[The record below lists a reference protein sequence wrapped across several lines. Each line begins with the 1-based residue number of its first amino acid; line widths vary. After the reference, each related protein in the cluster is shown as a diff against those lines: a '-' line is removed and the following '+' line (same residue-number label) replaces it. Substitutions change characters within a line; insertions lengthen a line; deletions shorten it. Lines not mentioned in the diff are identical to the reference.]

1 MNSRGRHRGHLP
13 LPPTKVGRH
22 LPKHPAVSHLSM
34 SPECQ
39 DNSLLKRD
47 EQNHEL
53 HTPPLNS
60 NFSGYNQ
67 KKLQEENTKLKHE
80 LEDLRSQYAQLI
92 EEGKSE
98 CFDERRVR
106 LLKAQVMQLERQV
119 VLLTEGLSSRAV
131 LMLELKNSLESLSE
145 KLGSLLDFENHSSE
159 VPVAR
164 AELTQM
170 IEICQALR
178 NRLQRNHQATGMDNL
193 ALSWMISG
201 RNLEKQPMTLID
213 LCYGKI
219 ENVNLR
225 YLGMKD
231 RGHNRD
237 PNQCCVKLKELRQAY
252 QKTREANG
260 GSGSEP
266 QTCRFYDELHAI
278 LGGSATTTPA
288 VLFDSF
294 NGDGGNTEAGF
305 GDEEDDGDDDD
316 EVVDSSQQSA
326 LEGKLSKLFKHLLA
340 MRQTLSFIL
349 APGQE
354 SCEKAHQILPT
365 AFYARFLNHVTRCHQ
380 SLEECC
386 SDLLVLTLIVPS
398 APWVK
403 LEYSLSQE
411 FTVENVL
418 AILPAFPKGAP
429 QQRAKRAAEAL
440 VKASNYS
447 RLMAIQQIH
456 ALQAELNFHKSLYN
470 LQVKYTEAVFEGI
483 KQAYHTFQENVV
495 SVLCSPLQDV
505 LSSYIN
511 LKAEASEV
519 ALRDFLTAFKN
530 NAEQIQDAVDTL
542 TPSKNQQHEGDEAL
556 SRFGK
561 EFFFSLENSLKD
573 CGEQRD
579 KAVSE
584 METLQT
590 ELALAFENL
599 QSLRKERKKKKTES
613 IPHFTKSE
621 VGESAGGGAASGLDK
636 ISKDNPVPDST
647 PLPPPHSE
655 RPLPKHVSAMAEASS
670 NSSSRLQQQSSKGL
684 FIHQKGKSSHRSKS
698 MKTTARPPWQ
708 D

>member
-1 MNSRGRHRGHLP
+1 M
-13 LPPTKVGRH
+13 PTGYLILMRKRRKKTREHMFCKILSASAASNCEQRISVGRH

-80 LEDLRSQYAQLI
+80 LEDLRALLI
-92 EEGKSE
+92 EERKSE

-106 LLKAQVMQLERQV
+106 LLKAQVMQLERQKVV

-145 KLGSLLDFENHSSE
+145 RLRSLLDFENHSSE

-193 ALSWMISG
+193 ALSWMISR

-225 YLGMKD
+225 YL
-231 RGHNRD
+231 
-237 PNQCCVKLKELRQAY
+237 
-252 QKTREANG
+252 
-260 GSGSEP
+260 
-266 QTCRFYDELHAI
+266 
-278 LGGSATTTPA
+278 
-288 VLFDSF
+288 
-294 NGDGGNTEAGF
+294 
-305 GDEEDDGDDDD
+305 
-316 EVVDSSQQSA
+316 SA

-354 SCEKAHQILPT
+354 SCEKAHRILPT
-365 AFYARFLNHVTRCHQ
+365 AFYARLLNHVTRCHQ

-403 LEYSLSQE
+403 LEPRIHGGECACNIACISQGCPSA
-411 FTVENVL
+411 TGQ
-418 AILPAFPKGAP
+418 KGC
-429 QQRAKRAAEAL
+429 R
-440 VKASNYS
+440 
-447 RLMAIQQIH
+447 
-456 ALQAELNFHKSLYN
+456 
-470 LQVKYTEAVFEGI
+470 
-483 KQAYHTFQENVV
+483 
-495 SVLCSPLQDV
+495 SP
-505 LSSYIN
+505 
-511 LKAEASEV
+511 
-519 ALRDFLTAFKN
+519 
-530 NAEQIQDAVDTL
+530 
-542 TPSKNQQHEGDEAL
+542 
-556 SRFGK
+556 
-561 EFFFSLENSLKD
+561 
-573 CGEQRD
+573 
-579 KAVSE
+579 
-584 METLQT
+584 
-590 ELALAFENL
+590 
-599 QSLRKERKKKKTES
+599 
-613 IPHFTKSE
+613 
-621 VGESAGGGAASGLDK
+621 GES
-636 ISKDNPVPDST
+636 
-647 PLPPPHSE
+647 
-655 RPLPKHVSAMAEASS
+655 
-670 NSSSRLQQQSSKGL
+670 
-684 FIHQKGKSSHRSKS
+684 F
-698 MKTTARPPWQ
+698 
-708 D
+708 

>member
-92 EEGKSE
+92 EERKSE

-106 LLKAQVMQLERQV
+106 LLKAQVMQLERQG

-145 KLGSLLDFENHSSE
+145 KLRSLLDFENHSSE

-178 NRLQRNHQATGMDNL
+178 NRLQRSHQATGMDNL
-193 ALSWMISG
+193 ALSWMISR
-201 RNLEKQPMTLID
+201 RNLEKQSMTLID

-225 YLGMKD
+225 YL
-231 RGHNRD
+231 
-237 PNQCCVKLKELRQAY
+237 
-252 QKTREANG
+252 
-260 GSGSEP
+260 
-266 QTCRFYDELHAI
+266 
-278 LGGSATTTPA
+278 
-288 VLFDSF
+288 
-294 NGDGGNTEAGF
+294 
-305 GDEEDDGDDDD
+305 
-316 EVVDSSQQSA
+316 SA

-354 SCEKAHQILPT
+354 SCEKAHRILPT
-365 AFYARFLNHVTRCHQ
+365 AFYARLLNHVTRCHQ

-495 SVLCSPLQDV
+495 SVLCSPLQ
-505 LSSYIN
+505 
-511 LKAEASEV
+511 E
-519 ALRDFLTAFKN
+519 
-530 NAEQIQDAVDTL
+530 
-542 TPSKNQQHEGDEAL
+542 HEGDEAL

-579 KAVSE
+579 KAASE
-584 METLQT
+584 METSQT

-599 QSLRKERKKKKTES
+599 QSFRKERKKKKTES

-655 RPLPKHVSAMAEASS
+655 RPLPNHVSAMAEASS
-670 NSSSRLQQQSSKGL
+670 NSSSKLQQQSSKGL

>member
-1 MNSRGRHRGHLP
+1 MNFILLLRIGTSQDI
-13 LPPTKVGRH
+13 TKR
-22 LPKHPAVSHLSM
+22 
-34 SPECQ
+34 
-39 DNSLLKRD
+39 
-47 EQNHEL
+47 
-53 HTPPLNS
+53 
-60 NFSGYNQ
+60 
-67 KKLQEENTKLKHE
+67 
-80 LEDLRSQYAQLI
+80 
-92 EEGKSE
+92 
-98 CFDERRVR
+98 
-106 LLKAQVMQLERQV
+106 
-119 VLLTEGLSSRAV
+119 
-131 LMLELKNSLESLSE
+131 
-145 KLGSLLDFENHSSE
+145 SLLDFENHSSE

-178 NRLQRNHQATGMDNL
+178 NTLQRNHQATGMDNL

-201 RNLEKQPMTLID
+201 RNLEKQPITLID

-225 YLGMKD
+225 YL
-231 RGHNRD
+231 
-237 PNQCCVKLKELRQAY
+237 
-252 QKTREANG
+252 
-260 GSGSEP
+260 
-266 QTCRFYDELHAI
+266 
-278 LGGSATTTPA
+278 
-288 VLFDSF
+288 
-294 NGDGGNTEAGF
+294 
-305 GDEEDDGDDDD
+305 
-316 EVVDSSQQSA
+316 SA

-365 AFYARFLNHVTRCHQ
+365 AFYARLLNHVTRCHQ

-429 QQRAKRAAEAL
+429 QQLAKRAAETL

-447 RLMAIQQIH
+447 RLMAMQQIH
-456 ALQAELNFHKSLYN
+456 TLQAELNFHRSIYN

-483 KQAYHTFQENVV
+483 KQAYNTFQENVV
-495 SVLCSPLQDV
+495 SVLCSPLKDV

-542 TPSKNQQHEGDEAL
+542 TPSKNQLHEGDEAL
-556 SRFGK
+556 SKFGK
-561 EFFFSLENSLKD
+561 VFFLSLENSLKD

-579 KAVSE
+579 KAASE

-599 QSLRKERKKKKTES
+599 QSLTKE
-613 IPHFTKSE
+613 
-621 VGESAGGGAASGLDK
+621 
-636 ISKDNPVPDST
+636 
-647 PLPPPHSE
+647 
-655 RPLPKHVSAMAEASS
+655 
-670 NSSSRLQQQSSKGL
+670 
-684 FIHQKGKSSHRSKS
+684 
-698 MKTTARPPWQ
+698 
-708 D
+708 

>member
-1 MNSRGRHRGHLP
+1 MALAISMQWASWLLLSGLSTEAQQSMQNLP
-13 LPPTKVGRH
+13 FDSQALSVEQMDSKLHGLKDSCTTLKALGFMSPVQSVGRH

-67 KKLQEENTKLKHE
+67 K
-80 LEDLRSQYAQLI
+80 
-92 EEGKSE
+92 
-98 CFDERRVR
+98 
-106 LLKAQVMQLERQV
+106 V

-131 LMLELKNSLESLSE
+131 LVLELKNSLESLSE

-164 AELTQM
+164 AELIQI

-225 YLGMKD
+225 YL
-231 RGHNRD
+231 
-237 PNQCCVKLKELRQAY
+237 
-252 QKTREANG
+252 
-260 GSGSEP
+260 
-266 QTCRFYDELHAI
+266 
-278 LGGSATTTPA
+278 
-288 VLFDSF
+288 
-294 NGDGGNTEAGF
+294 
-305 GDEEDDGDDDD
+305 
-316 EVVDSSQQSA
+316 SA
-326 LEGKLSKLFKHLLA
+326 LEEKLSKLFKHLLA

-365 AFYARFLNHVTRCHQ
+365 AFYARLLNHVTRCHQ

-398 APWVK
+398 APWSNTAVTLKPVVTHSPCSQLQLSNEQKLASFSKSPLPLLQQQHLPLDSQVRQKGALVPNPWGNGTWVSHIPVEYSNHLIKIYKVK

-495 SVLCSPLQDV
+495 SVLCSPLQ
-505 LSSYIN
+505 
-511 LKAEASEV
+511 
-519 ALRDFLTAFKN
+519 
-530 NAEQIQDAVDTL
+530 
-542 TPSKNQQHEGDEAL
+542 GDEAL

-579 KAVSE
+579 KAASE

-621 VGESAGGGAASGLDK
+621 VGESAGGGAASSLDK

-670 NSSSRLQQQSSKGL
+670 NSSSRLQQQSSKGF
-684 FIHQKGKSSHRSKS
+684 FIHQKGKSSHRNKS

>member
-1 MNSRGRHRGHLP
+1 M
-13 LPPTKVGRH
+13 PTGYLILMRKRRKKTRENMFCKILSASAPSNCEQRWEMHYDLMENHSSAYTGLWNPQISVGRH

-106 LLKAQVMQLERQV
+106 LLKAQVMQLERQYCKV

-225 YLGMKD
+225 YL
-231 RGHNRD
+231 
-237 PNQCCVKLKELRQAY
+237 
-252 QKTREANG
+252 
-260 GSGSEP
+260 
-266 QTCRFYDELHAI
+266 
-278 LGGSATTTPA
+278 
-288 VLFDSF
+288 
-294 NGDGGNTEAGF
+294 
-305 GDEEDDGDDDD
+305 
-316 EVVDSSQQSA
+316 SA

>member
-1 MNSRGRHRGHLP
+1 MSFRDRHRGHRLP
-13 LPPTKVGRH
+13 PPTKVGRH
-22 LPKHPAVSHLSM
+22 LPKPSAGSHLSM
-34 SPECQ
+34 SPEYQ

-47 EQNHEL
+47 ERNHEL
-53 HTPPLNS
+53 HTSLNR

-67 KKLQEENTKLKHE
+67 KELQEENIKLKRE
-80 LEDLRSQYAQLI
+80 LEDLRHQYEQLI

-98 CFDERRVR
+98 CFDERRVN

-119 VLLTEGLSSRAV
+119 VLLTEGLSSQAV
-131 LMLELKNSLESLSE
+131 LLLELKNSLESLSE
-145 KLGSLLDFENHSSE
+145 KLRFLLDFENHSSE

-164 AELTQM
+164 AELIQM

-178 NRLQRNHQATGMDNL
+178 NRLQRNHQATSKENL
-193 ALSWMISG
+193 ALSWIISG

-219 ENVNLR
+219 ENLNLR
-225 YLGMKD
+225 YL
-231 RGHNRD
+231 
-237 PNQCCVKLKELRQAY
+237 
-252 QKTREANG
+252 
-260 GSGSEP
+260 
-266 QTCRFYDELHAI
+266 
-278 LGGSATTTPA
+278 
-288 VLFDSF
+288 
-294 NGDGGNTEAGF
+294 
-305 GDEEDDGDDDD
+305 
-316 EVVDSSQQSA
+316 SA
-326 LEGKLSKLFKHLLA
+326 LEEKLSKLLKHLLA

-365 AFYARFLNHVTRCHQ
+365 VVYARLLNHVTRCHQ

-386 SDLLVLTLIVPS
+386 SDLLILTLIVPS

-403 LEYSLSQE
+403 LEHSFSQE

-418 AILPAFPKGAP
+418 ATLPAFPKGGP

-447 RLMAIQQIH
+447 RLMAVQQIH
-456 ALQAELNFHKSLYN
+456 ALQAELNFHRNMYN
-470 LQVKYTEAVFEGI
+470 LQVKYTESVFEGI

-495 SVLCSPLQDV
+495 SVLCSPLQVFQLSDMGLLSRIQLITSLFLSISLPDPAFFADV

-542 TPSKNQQHEGDEAL
+542 APSKNQQNEGNEAL

-561 EFFFSLENSLKD
+561 EFFLSLEHSLKD

-579 KAVSE
+579 KAASK

-599 QSLRKERKKKKTES
+599 QSLRKERKAKKAES
-613 IPHFTKSE
+613 TPHFTKSE
-621 VGESAGGGAASGLDK
+621 GGESAGGGAASGLDK
-636 ISKDNPVPDST
+636 ISKDKPVPDSI
-647 PLPPPHSE
+647 PLPPPHCE
-655 RPLPKHVSAMAEASS
+655 CLLPKDVSAMAEASS
-670 NSSSRLQQQSSKGL
+670 NSSSKLQQQNSKGL
-684 FIHQKGKSSHRSKS
+684 VIHERGKSPHRSKS
-698 MKTTARPPWQ
+698 TKNIVKPPWQ

>member
-1 MNSRGRHRGHLP
+1 MWIS
-13 LPPTKVGRH
+13 VGRH

-92 EEGKSE
+92 EERKSE

-106 LLKAQVMQLERQV
+106 LLKAQVMQLERQIARG

-145 KLGSLLDFENHSSE
+145 KLRSLLDFENHSSE

-178 NRLQRNHQATGMDNL
+178 NRLQRSHQATGMDNL
-193 ALSWMISG
+193 ALSWMISR
-201 RNLEKQPMTLID
+201 RNLEKQSMTLID

-225 YLGMKD
+225 YL
-231 RGHNRD
+231 
-237 PNQCCVKLKELRQAY
+237 
-252 QKTREANG
+252 
-260 GSGSEP
+260 
-266 QTCRFYDELHAI
+266 
-278 LGGSATTTPA
+278 
-288 VLFDSF
+288 
-294 NGDGGNTEAGF
+294 
-305 GDEEDDGDDDD
+305 
-316 EVVDSSQQSA
+316 SA

-354 SCEKAHQILPT
+354 SCEKAHRILPT
-365 AFYARFLNHVTRCHQ
+365 AFYARLLNHVTRCHQ

-429 QQRAKRAAEAL
+429 QQQAKRAAEAL

-495 SVLCSPLQDV
+495 SVLCSPLQ
-505 LSSYIN
+505 
-511 LKAEASEV
+511 
-519 ALRDFLTAFKN
+519 
-530 NAEQIQDAVDTL
+530 
-542 TPSKNQQHEGDEAL
+542 GDEAL

-579 KAVSE
+579 KAASE
-584 METLQT
+584 METSQT

-599 QSLRKERKKKKTES
+599 QSFRKERKKKKTES

-655 RPLPKHVSAMAEASS
+655 RPLPNHVSAMAEASS
-670 NSSSRLQQQSSKGL
+670 NSSSKLQQQSSKGL

>member
-1 MNSRGRHRGHLP
+1 MPATLDSEEGLGQLEVP
-13 LPPTKVGRH
+13 STPEALQVGRH

-80 LEDLRSQYAQLI
+80 LEDLRSQYALLI
-92 EEGKSE
+92 EERKSE

-145 KLGSLLDFENHSSE
+145 RLRSLLDFENHSSE

-193 ALSWMISG
+193 ALSWMISR
-201 RNLEKQPMTLID
+201 RNLEKQPMILID

-225 YLGMKD
+225 YL
-231 RGHNRD
+231 
-237 PNQCCVKLKELRQAY
+237 
-252 QKTREANG
+252 
-260 GSGSEP
+260 
-266 QTCRFYDELHAI
+266 
-278 LGGSATTTPA
+278 
-288 VLFDSF
+288 
-294 NGDGGNTEAGF
+294 
-305 GDEEDDGDDDD
+305 
-316 EVVDSSQQSA
+316 SA

-354 SCEKAHQILPT
+354 SCEKAHRILPT
-365 AFYARFLNHVTRCHQ
+365 AFYARLLNHVTRCHQ

-398 APWVK
+398 APWCFLLKMHRTSMMVK

-495 SVLCSPLQDV
+495 SVLCSPLQ
-505 LSSYIN
+505 
-511 LKAEASEV
+511 AEASEV

-573 CGEQRD
+573 CGEQWD
-579 KAVSE
+579 KAASE
-584 METLQT
+584 METSQT

-599 QSLRKERKKKKTES
+599 QSFRKERKKKKTES

-655 RPLPKHVSAMAEASS
+655 RPLPNHVSAMAEASS
-670 NSSSRLQQQSSKGL
+670 NSSSKRQQQSSKGL